1 MVEEDWVWYSHV
13 WVKYLISKVAFLSYV
28 AVKNKILTMD
38 NLKNRGFKMPNR
50 CMLCKCSE
58 KMVDHILVSYEY
70 TKQVF
75 EYLFSL
81 FQIQWVG
88 AHTLKDFYL

>member
-1 MVEEDWVWYSHV
+1 
-13 WVKYLISKVAFLSYV
+13 
-28 AVKNKILTMD
+28 
-38 NLKNRGFKMPNR
+38 
-50 CMLCKCSE
+50 
-58 KMVDHILVSYEY
+58 MVDHILVSYEY